1 MKIDAKELKGKARER
16 GRKKRQRQSQKRVP
30 ARSSALRFGI
40 LMSCTQSGKLKQ
52 RLQRQRERERSKRE
66 KERQENR
73 LIETGE

>member
-1 MKIDAKELKGKARER
+1 MKIDAKELKGKGRER
-16 GRKKRQRQSQKRVP
+16 GRKKRQRQKRVP

-52 RLQRQRERERSKRE
+52 RLQKAERESSKRE
-66 KERQENR
+66 TERQKNR